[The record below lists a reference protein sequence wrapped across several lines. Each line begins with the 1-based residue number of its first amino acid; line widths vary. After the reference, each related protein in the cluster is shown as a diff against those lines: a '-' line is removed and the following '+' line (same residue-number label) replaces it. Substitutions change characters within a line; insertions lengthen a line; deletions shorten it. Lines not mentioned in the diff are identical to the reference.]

1 MDPIKPHYTHDLLAN
16 GTVKLRFEG
25 RNCEHRIEKGLI
37 RRQSRPWNEKHYG
50 NNGEKPQLV
59 RHFKGENNDRIEE
72 ER

>member
-37 RRQSRPWNEKHYG
+37 RRESRPWNEKHYG
-50 NNGEKPQLV
+50 NNG
-59 RHFKGENNDRIEE
+59 
-72 ER
+72 